1 MTFEAAELI
10 LPQPYICRNAS
21 AKVCYILC
29 KLHTYLNHPHSPSFL
44 NPFEVLMLFSFIIS
58 CQCVK
63 QCGGVGGAGGWMW
76 VTASEATSGQAAD
89 ICARSKIILMT
100 PNCLLIV
107 IFKWPDVRLQSWAVF
122 SGTLQ
127 SAQQQRIHLSLP
139 SPDRQKHR
147 TEALSWDIFASLI
160 GLELSFFRFTHAR
173 MGCSSLWNYK
183 PESYKMWC
191 L

>member
-63 QCGGVGGAGGWMW
+63 QCGGVGGGGGQGG
-76 VTASEATSGQAAD
+76 ECELQHLRQHQGRQLTSAH
-89 ICARSKIILMT
+89 
-100 PNCLLIV
+100 V
-107 IFKWPDVRLQSWAVF
+107 
-122 SGTLQ
+122 
-127 SAQQQRIHLSLP
+127 
-139 SPDRQKHR
+139 QK
-147 TEALSWDIFASLI
+147 
-160 GLELSFFRFTHAR
+160 SF
-173 MGCSSLWNYK
+173 
-183 PESYKMWC
+183 
-191 L
+191 